1 MKSVLLTNWLLT
13 LSLLML
19 CMTAQAQH
27 APGTHGRNVTQIIY
41 SNGSQALGRFEQT
54 GVNQWI
60 EYSDHNN
67 SQFNFIERSRDD
79 WSVYLFDASRD
90 VAIQL
95 DLHRKKVIY
104 SQGNLAAVDIYNIS
118 GSRNNAY
125 VKNRNDRHRH
135 NTPPPAAVSLLR
147 DSASYTLADN
157 SIMVLERRGP
167 SNWIEYSPQDN
178 EIYQYNEVGRSGSS
192 IYLFDAASNIQA
204 EIHFKQNIVVFTR
217 AEGPDPKYFYALRA
231 PEQHQ
236 ANQYQPGQYRK
247 RDHNNGNRYRHR
259 RDNQQQYV
267 QPAPPPPAQISGYTI
282 SRVVFGE
289 GKKPLG
295 EFVKSGARS
304 WTQYIKHSGVTYH
317 FEEQRR
323 DQYTVYLYDT
333 AHAAHVQLDL
343 RNNKVTYGEEFKLKF
358 DKYDILRSEL

>member
-1 MKSVLLTNWLLT
+1 MKSALLTTWLVT

-19 CMTAQAQH
+19 SMTAQAQH
-27 APGTHGRNVTQIIY
+27 APGTHGRNVTQITY
-41 SNGSQALGRFEQT
+41 SNGNQTLGRFEQT

-67 SQFNFIERSRDD
+67 SQFRFIERTRDD
-79 WSVYLFDASRD
+79 WSVYLFDGSRD

-95 DLHRKKVIY
+95 DLHRKKVVY
-104 SQGNLAAVDIYNIS
+104 RQGNQVAVDIYSIN
-118 GSRNNAY
+118 GSRNNEY
-125 VKNRNDRHRH
+125 VKKYDDRHRH
-135 NTPPPAAVSLLR
+135 TSPPVVATLLR
-147 DSASYTLADN
+147 DSVSYTLADN
-157 SIMVLERRGP
+157 SIMVLQRNGASR
-167 SNWIEYSPQDN
+167 WVEYSPQDN
-178 EIYQYNEVGRSGSS
+178 EIYQYDEVGRAGSS
-192 IYLFDAASNIQA
+192 IYLHDAANNLQA
-204 EIHFKQNIVVFTR
+204 EIDFNQNIVVFTR
-217 AEGPDPKYFYALRA
+217 AEGPDPKYFFALH
-231 PEQHQ
+231 PLEQHQ
-236 ANQYQPGQYRK
+236 ANQYQPGPYRN
-247 RDHNNGNRYRHR
+247 RAHNEQKRYRHR
-259 RDNQQQYV
+259 RDNYQQYV

-304 WTQYIKHSGVTYH
+304 WTQYIKYSGVTYH

-333 AHAAHVQLDL
+333 AQAAHVQLDL